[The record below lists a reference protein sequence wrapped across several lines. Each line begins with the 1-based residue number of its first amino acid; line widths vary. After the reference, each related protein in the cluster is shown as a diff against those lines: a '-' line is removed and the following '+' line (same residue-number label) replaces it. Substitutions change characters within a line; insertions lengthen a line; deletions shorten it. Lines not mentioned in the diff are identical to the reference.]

1 MSPCT
6 SIREQF
12 SRYLD
17 GDIPGALMLE
27 ITSHLRGCASCA
39 QEFASWRQ
47 SQSMV
52 SGLGQSKVPSDLSLK
67 LRIAISRESARS
79 PRERLGRWQVQ
90 WENTF
95 QPFLLR
101 AAAGLASAIFLI
113 GSAALLIGM
122 FATPEPVE
130 ARDQPLQIA
139 TAPHLLYSS
148 FQPEPAM
155 GDREN
160 PLVIQAFVDR
170 EGKVYDYKVLSG
182 EADAR
187 TRGSIDNLL
196 LFSVFAPAR
205 SFDQPVR
212 GNGGHVV
219 LWRLGQGLRHLKQ
232 VRSRM
237 PAYLVISTGP

>member
-1 MSPCT
+1 MSRC
-6 SIREQF
+6 SQIREQF

-27 ITSHLRGCASCA
+27 ITSHMRACTSCAS
-39 QEFASWRQ
+39 EFACWRR

-52 SGLGQSKVPSDLSLK
+52 SSLGQSKAPSDLSLK
-67 LRIAISRESARS
+67 LRIAISRESTRS
-79 PRERLGRWQVQ
+79 PRERFGRWQVQ
-90 WENTF
+90 WENTL

-101 AAAGLASAIFLI
+101 ATAGLASAIFLI

-122 FATPEPVE
+122 VTTPEAVE

-139 TAPHLLYSS
+139 TAPHFLYSS
-148 FQPEPAM
+148 FAPEQAM
-155 GDREN
+155 GNREN

-182 EADAR
+182 EADAQ
-187 TRGSIDNLL
+187 TRGCIDNLL

-212 GNGGHVV
+212 GTVV
-219 LWRLGQGLRHLKQ
+219 MSFSGVSVKG
-232 VRSRM
+232 
-237 PAYLVISTGP
+237 